1 MNAGVGC
8 QGTVLSDPQ
17 VTGEGKNS
25 QNPGASAEP
34 RARPVGTGQHQALK
48 QGGLVLCT
56 HESGRRGA
64 SEERPRGRT
73 AWSDT
78 SQATEG
84 KGFLNRG

>member
-34 RARPVGTGQHQALK
+34 RARPAGTGQHQALK
-48 QGGLVLCT
+48 RGGLVLCT
-56 HESGRRGA
+56 HESGGGVPLRKGPEDGSMVRH
-64 SEERPRGRT
+64 
-73 AWSDT
+73 
-78 SQATEG
+78 ATG
-84 KGFLNRG
+84 D